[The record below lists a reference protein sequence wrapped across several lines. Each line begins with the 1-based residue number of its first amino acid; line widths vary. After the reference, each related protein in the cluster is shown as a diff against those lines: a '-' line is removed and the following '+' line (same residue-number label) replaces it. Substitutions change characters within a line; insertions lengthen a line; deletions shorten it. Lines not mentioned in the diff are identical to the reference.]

1 MMTPEQVTSEV
12 SRMSIDERKRLISLI
27 VDSLAQPPTDK
38 PRRKRSV
45 LEFEGVGAHARE
57 QREPQDAQE
66 YINQLRSEWDHR
78 P

>member
-1 MMTPEQVTSEV
+1 MTPEQIASEV
-12 SRMSIDERKRLISLI
+12 SRLSIDDRKRVISLI
-27 VDSLAQPPTDK
+27 VDSLVQPSSGME
-38 PRRKRSV
+38 RHKRSV

-78 P
+78 L